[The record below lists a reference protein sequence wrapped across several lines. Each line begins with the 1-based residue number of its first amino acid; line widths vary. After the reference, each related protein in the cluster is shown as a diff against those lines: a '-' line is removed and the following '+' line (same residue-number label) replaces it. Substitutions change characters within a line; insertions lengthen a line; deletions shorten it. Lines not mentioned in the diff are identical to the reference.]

1 MTTRIL
7 DLPDGSMGIGN
18 NAGGPPPPVQVGKNQ
33 MGQTASTTYTP
44 IDPHP
49 NPYGHPPPSV
59 PMIPKPAFEE
69 KAPKIPED
77 MGASMS
83 SGVGGMGNPMGGSS
97 AAAPPQ
103 MSLDDLQNLPHQALP
118 NRDIPK
124 MTEAFT
130 HDEQIKPNYVPP
142 IPDSARQTAQYM
154 RQYDEAT
161 NRKIEA
167 HQESKAKQTRMEM
180 LIEQGQIPLLV
191 TILFFI
197 FHMPL
202 LNTYVFNKLSFL
214 SIYADDGN
222 FNIYGLI
229 LKSTLFGIIY
239 YGLSQAIQ
247 WLSEM

>member
-7 DLPDGSMGIGN
+7 DLPDQSMGIGNN

-33 MGQTASTTYTP
+33 MGQNASTTYTP

-59 PMIPKPAFEE
+59 PMMPKPAFEE
-69 KAPKIPED
+69 KAPKLPED

-83 SGVGGMGNPMGGSS
+83 SGVGGMGASGAG
-97 AAAPPQ
+97 APQQ

-167 HQESKAKQTRMEM
+167 HQETKAKQSRMDM
-180 LIEQGQIPLLV
+180 LIEQGQIPMMV
-191 TILFFI
+191 AILFFI
-197 FHMPL
+197 FHMPFRSMCL
-202 LNTYVFNKLSFL
+202 TN
-214 SIYADDGN
+214 
-222 FNIYGLI
+222 
-229 LKSTLFGIIY
+229 
-239 YGLSQAIQ
+239 
-247 WLSEM
+247 